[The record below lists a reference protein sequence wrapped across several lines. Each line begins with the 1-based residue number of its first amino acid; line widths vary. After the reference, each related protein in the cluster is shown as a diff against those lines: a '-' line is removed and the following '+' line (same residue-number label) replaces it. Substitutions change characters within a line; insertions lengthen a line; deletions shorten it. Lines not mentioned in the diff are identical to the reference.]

1 MPLCVLLW
9 PLLLTENME
18 KMPTMVL
25 ICFFFILLVRTL
37 IFQFCGKLYI
47 LKSLK
52 LVSLSD
58 EYIDSP
64 KHQRRITK
72 AATKMASLSL
82 KNIAVD

>member
-1 MPLCVLLW
+1 MAAS
-9 PLLLTENME
+9 TNRKYGENGNHG
-18 KMPTMVL
+18 TDL
-25 ICFFFILLVRTL
+25 FSFLLLVRTL